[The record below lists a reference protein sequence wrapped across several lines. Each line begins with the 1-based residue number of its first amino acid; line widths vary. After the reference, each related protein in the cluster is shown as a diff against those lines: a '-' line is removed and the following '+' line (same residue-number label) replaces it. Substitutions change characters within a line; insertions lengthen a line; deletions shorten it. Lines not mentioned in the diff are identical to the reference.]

1 MATRKPAPL
10 DGTLIARKG
19 HAAPA
24 QAMPATA
31 LADVPKMPHGTKDTI
46 AVTVRL
52 DPERYQRLIAY
63 RAQFPR
69 RKTNQEILIA
79 ALDAYLAQAKA

>member
-10 DGTLIARKG
+10 EGNLIARKG

-24 QAMPATA
+24 QATTA
-31 LADVPKMPHGTKDTI
+31 AASAEAPKTPHGTKDTI

-79 ALDAYLAQAKA
+79 ALDAYLAQVKP

>member
-24 QAMPATA
+24 LT
-31 LADVPKMPHGTKDTI
+31 DTPKMPHGTKDTI

-52 DPERYQRLIAY
+52 DPERYQRLKAY
-63 RAQFPR
+63 VARFKR
-69 RKTNQEILIA
+69 RVTHQEILIE